1 MPPPPPPPEGFEGVY
16 KPPTPPPPPHET
28 TLSLPP
34 PPPPPETEAAP
45 VSSRLWSLAKSA
57 ASVTASAAAT
67 AAAKAKA
74 ADEKYELS
82 ARAKAKAAEL
92 GKSAGSFAGRKASE
106 AGTAVARR
114 VGAMTPEE
122 RQQWLEGATSVVAV
136 AAAFGGTKTR
146 ALAGVGAV
154 AVNLGSKAN
163 NVATSLPTD
172 RAAQYADYLVEEQ
185 PGGGGGG
192 GAYSSSEVA
201 EVLTLEVVAAVPGGQ
216 TMKVSVEGIGAFEVA
231 VPQGINVGETF
242 SFEIDA
248 PLSREE
254 LEPEAVPMGLP
265 ATPEPLNVVPTA
277 VPVGQVGGGGAPAIA
292 PIPMAVGISG
302 SMPVPVVGGPVAM
315 MPTMH
320 QPPPQQQVQPQ
331 QQPQSLIQQARGN
344 IEDARAA
351 AAAAG
356 TLARELDKMGVT
368 PQQALNAGAQGVKLA
383 NEMGVTREQALNGLV
398 GAARL
403 FGGASSAQGSA
414 RR

>member
-1 MPPPPPPPEGFEGVY
+1 M
-16 KPPTPPPPPHET
+16 
-28 TLSLPP
+28 PP

-216 TMKVSVEGIGAFEVA
+216 TMKVSVEGIGAYEVA
-231 VPQGINVGETF
+231 VPQGVNVGETF

-277 VPVGQVGGGGAPAIA
+277 VPVGQVGGGGGAPAIA
-292 PIPMAVGISG
+292 PIPMAVGITG

-320 QPPPQQQVQPQ
+320 QPPPHQQVQPP

-383 NEMGVTREQALNGLV
+383 KEMGVTREQALNGLV

>member
-16 KPPTPPPPPHET
+16 K
-28 TLSLPP
+28 P

-136 AAAFGGTKTR
+136 AAAFGGTKTTR

-216 TMKVSVEGIGAFEVA
+216 TMKVSVEGIGAYEVA
-231 VPQGINVGETF
+231 VPQGVNVGETF

-292 PIPMAVGISG
+292 P
-302 SMPVPVVGGPVAM
+302 MPVPVVGGPVAM

-320 QPPPQQQVQPQ
+320 QPPPHQQVQPQ

-344 IEDARAA
+344 IEDAREA

-368 PQQALNAGAQGVKLA
+368 PQQALNTGAQGVKLA
-383 NEMGVTREQALNGLV
+383 KEMKDAGAGVEWV
-398 GAARL
+398 GRR
-403 FGGASSAQGSA
+403 GKVVWWRVVSTGSA